1 MGLAPL
7 FSKEENHMLHN
18 SVVSYPDRGAYGKSS
33 YRGNCT
39 GHIIK
44 DFLET
49 YVTRKDGLVV
59 DPSIGGG
66 TSVDVA
72 HELGLRFVGTDL
84 HQGFNLLVDDLGSYL
99 GEQAHVAWW
108 HPPYAGMLQY
118 SGVEW
123 GSEPHK
129 WDMSRMNMV
138 DFVEALE
145 LAVMNI
151 HDAVEKG
158 GVYGVLMGNLR
169 RRGEYFNLSSLV
181 ERVTPGKLIDEII
194 KVQHN
199 CTSDARN
206 YRGKIVRI
214 AHEKLLVFRKLQAS
228 LFLIGQMQRKA
239 DAMTG
244 ITWRTAVRRVLQ
256 SGQVLHLKD
265 INAKIEPYADS
276 RNNSN
281 WQAKVRQ
288 VLQDPRYFERVAPGT
303 YRLAA

>member
-1 MGLAPL
+1 
-7 FSKEENHMLHN
+7 MLN
-18 SVVSYPDRGAYGKSS
+18 SSVVSYPNRGKWGKSS
-33 YRGNCT
+33 YRGNCS

-72 HELGLRFVGTDL
+72 RELGLRFVGTDL
-84 HQGFNLLVDDLGSYL
+84 HQGFNLLVDDLSAYL

-123 GSEPHK
+123 GEPNK
-129 WDMSRMNMV
+129 WDMSRINMA

-145 LAVMNI
+145 LAVINI
-151 HDAVEKG
+151 HDAVEQG
-158 GVYGVLMGNLR
+158 GAYGILMGNLR
-169 RRGEYFNLSSLV
+169 RDGEYYNLSSLV
-181 ERVTPGKLIDEII
+181 ERIAPGKLVDEII

-199 CTSDARN
+199 CTSDART
-206 YRGKIVRI
+206 YRGGKIVRI

-228 LFLIGQMQRKA
+228 LFLLGMVQRKTE
-239 DAMTG
+239 AMTG
-244 ITWRTAVRRVLQ
+244 ITWRAAVRRVLQ
-256 SGQVLHLKD
+256 GGKTLHLSD
-265 INAKIEPYADS
+265 INAELEPYASS
-276 RNNSN
+276 RSNNN

-288 VLQDPRYFERVAPGT
+288 VLQDDRYFDRVASGT